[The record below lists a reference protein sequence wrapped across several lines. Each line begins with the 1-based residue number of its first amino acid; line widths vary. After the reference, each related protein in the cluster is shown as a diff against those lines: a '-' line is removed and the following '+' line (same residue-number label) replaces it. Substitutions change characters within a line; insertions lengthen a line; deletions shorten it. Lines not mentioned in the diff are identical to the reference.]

1 MCKKYVK
8 VNITPCILTNS
19 IVLYIK
25 GRNLICRRTIMSVRV
40 RFAPS
45 PTGYVHVGNL
55 RTALYDYL
63 FAKQQKGSYVM
74 RIEDTDRTRLVDD
87 AIENLI
93 HALEWTGIVND
104 EGIVLEGEQLVETGE
119 YGPYV
124 QSDRLEIYRPYVD
137 QLLESGHAYYCF
149 CSKDRLDEVRAKN
162 KAAGIFSGYDGHC
175 RDLPLAE
182 GQKRVDAGESYVV
195 RLKMPENK
203 ELEFHDLVRGI
214 VKMNTADSDDQ
225 VLLKADGFPTYHMA
239 VVVDDHL
246 MGITHMIRGEEW
258 LPSTPKQVV
267 LYEALGW
274 KVPYFVHL
282 PNILNTQKKKLSKR
296 HDSVAVND
304 FRKKGYLP
312 EALINFIALVGW
324 SPEDGSEIMTMDEMI
339 EKFSFERVSKS
350 GGVFDV
356 AKLNWMS
363 NHYIKEADADRLT
376 NLCIPFL
383 LEAGHI
389 TDGDVTNRYEWIKR
403 IVVLSKEYLEYLE
416 QINDRIGM
424 FLGDSVTPE
433 DDEAKELVE
442 LDHVPTMLTAMTEK
456 LAALEVFEPQEIK
469 AVFKAVQ
476 KETGIK
482 GKNLFMCS
490 RIAATGSIHGPDLM
504 EVISILG
511 KETVIARMKSFI

>member
-1 MCKKYVK
+1 
-8 VNITPCILTNS
+8 
-19 IVLYIK
+19 
-25 GRNLICRRTIMSVRV
+25 MSVRV

-63 FAKQQKGSYVM
+63 FAKQQKGAYVM

-104 EGIVLEGEQLVETGE
+104 EGIVLEEGNLVEKGE

-137 QLLESGHAYYCF
+137 QLLESGDAYYCF
-149 CSKDRLDEVRAKN
+149 CSKERLEEVREKN
-162 KAAGIFSGYDGHC
+162 KAQGIFSGYDGHC
-175 RDLPLAE
+175 RDHSLEDA
-182 GQKRVDAGESYVV
+182 KKKIAAGESYVV
-195 RLKMPENK
+195 RLKMPEDK
-203 ELEFHDLVRGI
+203 EIEFHDLVRGV

-267 LYEALGW
+267 LYDALGW
-274 KVPYFVHL
+274 QVPYFVHL

-324 SPEDGSEIMTMDEMI
+324 SPEDGSEIMSMDEMI

-356 AKLNWMS
+356 TKLNWMN
-363 NHYIKEADADRLT
+363 NHYIKEADGDRLT
-376 NLCIPFL
+376 KLCIPYL
-383 LEAGHI
+383 VEAGH
-389 TDGDVTNRYEWIKR
+389 VTEDAVEGHYDWLKR
-403 IVVLSKEYLEYLE
+403 IVVLSKEYMDYLA

-424 FLGDSVTPE
+424 FIGSEVALE
-433 DDEAKELVE
+433 DDDAKEMIGLE
-442 LDHVPTMLTAMTEK
+442 HVPGMLTVMTEK
-456 LAALEVFEPQEIK
+456 LAELEAFEPQEIK
-469 AVFKAVQ
+469 KVFKAVQ
-476 KETGIK
+476 KETGVK
-482 GKNLFMCS
+482 GKNLFMCA
-490 RIAATGSIHGPDLM
+490 RVAATGSIHGPDLM

-511 KETVIARMKSFI
+511 KETAIARMKQFI